1 MIQLYSNIKLLRKAK
16 GLSQEQLALMTGYTD
31 RSSIAKIEQGQVDLP
46 QSKIAVFAKAFG
58 VTCGELMGDVTTL
71 TLRSDE
77 EQLLTTYN
85 LLDQEDQSEIR
96 GEIKGMLKSD
106 KYKKDAVKEA

>member
-16 GLSQEQLALMTGYTD
+16 GYSQEQLALMTGYTD

-46 QSKIAVFAKAFG
+46 QTKIAEFAKVFG
-58 VTCGELMGDVTTL
+58 VTCGELMGEVVP

-77 EQLLTTYN
+77 KQLLEDYN
-85 LLDQEDQSEIR
+85 LLDQNDQAEIR
-96 GEIKGMLKSD
+96 GEIRGILRSE
-106 KYKKDAVKEA
+106 KYKKESRKEA